1 MYNGMKISKFPPP
14 WNFKFTFE
22 CVKRYEDNRITT
34 PMERQIHLECVQW
47 LEDIKI
53 PDPILTLNVYNG
65 NEKVIQI
72 PSSWHLNLILSVYNG
87 N

>member
-1 MYNGMKISKFPPP
+1 MYNDRKISKFPPP

-22 CVKRYEDNRITT
+22 CVQRYEDNKITT

-53 PDPILTLNVYNG
+53 PDPIDLECVQWQWKSYTN
-65 NEKVIQI
+65 
-72 PSSWHLNLILSVYNG
+72 SHLMAFEFDIECVQW
-87 N
+87 

>member
-1 MYNGMKISKFPPP
+1 MYNGRKISKFPPP

-47 LEDIKI
+47 LEDIKT
-53 PDPILTLNVYNG
+53 PDPIDLECV
-65 NEKVIQI
+65 Q
-72 PSSWHLNLILSVYNG
+72 W
-87 N
+87 

>member
-1 MYNGMKISKFPPP
+1 
-14 WNFKFTFE
+14 
-22 CVKRYEDNRITT
+22 
-34 PMERQIHLECVQW
+34 MERQIHLECVQW

-72 PSSWHLNLILSVYNG
+72 PNSWHLNLILSVYNG

>member
-1 MYNGMKISKFPPP
+1 MYNGRKISKFPPP

-34 PMERQIHLECVQW
+34 PMERQLHLECVQW

-53 PDPILTLNVYNG
+53 PDPIDLECV
-65 NEKVIQI
+65 Q
-72 PSSWHLNLILSVYNG
+72 WQ
-87 N
+87 